1 MDMPKLI
8 PQCLYLTAQTAG
20 ELPAGSI
27 LSFDKNLLINIAI
40 QWFNVILLSA
50 ILVYFLY
57 KPVKKFMANRT
68 LRIRE
73 TIEDAQRSRD
83 EAQELKEKYERMIAD
98 IENEREE
105 ILRQTHKKAMEN
117 SDQLLFDARREA
129 ELMYDHSLAQLEL
142 DRKNMTDEMKRQ
154 MIEISILMASRFV
167 EVSID
172 RETQDRYIE
181 EALADWEES

>member
-1 MDMPKLI
+1 MPKFI
-8 PQCLYLTAQTAG
+8 PHCLYMTVQAAE
-20 ELPAGSI
+20 ELPTGSI

-40 QWFNVILLSA
+40 QWFNVILLSVV
-50 ILVYFLY
+50 LVYLLY
-57 KPVKKFMANRT
+57 KPVKRFMANRT
-68 LRIRE
+68 LRIKE
-73 TIEDAQRSRD
+73 TIEAARLSRD

-105 ILRQTHKKAMEN
+105 ILRETHKKAMEN

-129 ELMYDHSLAQLEL
+129 DLIYAHGLSQLEL

-154 MIEISILMASRFV
+154 MIEISIMMASRFV

-172 RETQDRYIE
+172 TETQNRYIE